1 MNVSLYLHI
10 QSSVYE
16 VSKNILKKAMTNQPS
31 QLLSVCLSYPS
42 ICPSVLSACLVCLSV
57 LSVCMSVCLSCLS
70 CLKEYYRVY
79 IGNKPIHWQA
89 QIFQCSA
96 RNVTSLYKDSS
107 WPFIMMISTHK
118 CVRNI
123 LMHSSDL
130 IRHSVHW
137 GSLGILERPK
147 KIYRLNNKLVFTEFV
162 NKYINSNHAY
172 DNHIYIKW
180 SVTINRCIFAH

>member
-10 QSSVYE
+10 QSWRLCMKY
-16 VSKNILKKAMTNQPS
+16 LKISLKRPWPTSSLNCC
-31 QLLSVCLSYPS
+31 LSVCLIHPS
-42 ICPSVLSACLVCLSV
+42 VHLSCLPVLSACLVCLSV

-89 QIFQCSA
+89 RIFQCSTW
-96 RNVTSLYKDSS
+96 NVTSLYKDSS

-118 CVRNI
+118 YVRNI

-130 IRHSVHW
+130 ISLQFIE
-137 GSLGILERPK
+137 GSLGI
-147 KIYRLNNKLVFTEFV
+147 I
-162 NKYINSNHAY
+162 
-172 DNHIYIKW
+172 
-180 SVTINRCIFAH
+180 

>member
-1 MNVSLYLHI
+1 MKYLKISLKRPWPTSPLNCCL
-10 QSSVYE
+10 SV
-16 VSKNILKKAMTNQPS
+16 
-31 QLLSVCLSYPS
+31 LSIHLSICLVCLS
-42 ICPSVLSACLVCLSV
+42 CLYVCLSV
-57 LSVCMSVCLSCLS
+57 LSSCLSCPS

-89 QIFQCSA
+89 RIFQCSIW
-96 RNVTSLYKDSS
+96 NVTSLYKDSS

-123 LMHSSDL
+123 LMHSSGL
-130 IRHSVHW
+130 ISLQFIE
-137 GSLGILERPK
+137 GSLGIIKRSA

-172 DNHIYIKW
+172 NNHN
-180 SVTINRCIFAH
+180 T